1 MRKVFATSQSNYRRN
16 HPLTNFL
23 STEKGTEIDNLT
35 ILLSIGSGAFL
46 CGVAVMYIVMNRT
59 WKKREAERTAA

>member
-1 MRKVFATSQSNYRRN
+1 M
-16 HPLTNFL
+16 
-23 STEKGTEIDNLT
+23 DNLT
-35 ILLSIGSGAFL
+35 ILLSIGSSAFL

>member
-1 MRKVFATSQSNYRRN
+1 M
-16 HPLTNFL
+16 
-23 STEKGTEIDNLT
+23 DNLT

-59 WKKREAERTAA
+59 